1 MGIAGLLPQLRSITK
16 KVHVSRYQGKTG
28 NVSQSWWPFQ

>member
-16 KVHVSRYQGKTG
+16 RAHVSKYRGQTG
-28 NVSQSWWPFQ
+28 GWEGSPNG